1 MKKIVLGAALVLLI
15 GAAHASESRFASE
28 KGQPH
33 IMRNILSNQLPVT
46 LLGDI
51 KKDYKDYWIT
61 ALSEEGQGRRQDYFI
76 TLENADQIVQL
87 RSSNSKKWVIMNTSV
102 KAIL

>member
-1 MKKIVLGAALVLLI
+1 MKKVVLGAALLLLI
-15 GAAHASESRFASE
+15 SAAHASATNSTMQ

-33 IMRNILSNQLPVT
+33 AERNILSTQLPVT
-46 LLGDI
+46 LLADI

-61 ALSEEGQGRRQDYFI
+61 ALSEEGKGRHPDYFI

-87 RSSNSKKWVIMNTSV
+87 HSSGSEKWVMMNTV
-102 KAIL
+102 QKTGI